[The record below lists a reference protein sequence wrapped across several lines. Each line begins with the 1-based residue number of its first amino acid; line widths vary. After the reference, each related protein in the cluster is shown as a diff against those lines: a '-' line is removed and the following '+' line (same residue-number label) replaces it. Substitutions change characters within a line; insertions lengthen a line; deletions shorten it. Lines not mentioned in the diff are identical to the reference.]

1 MKNKVNLIGYV
12 GKDPEVKQAGSSTVA
27 KFTLATSEKF
37 KDKEGN
43 KQEKTQWHNLEC
55 WGKLAETV
63 GKFVKK
69 GSKIDVEGK
78 IEYDEYTNKEGVK
91 VKTTKI
97 TVRDIVFLDGK
108 NTAASAPVSE
118 NTTAAPATNGAS
130 ATKKTAS
137 STAKQ
142 QAPAPVTA
150 ETEEDDTDLPF

>member
-1 MKNKVNLIGYV
+1 MKNKVTLIGYV

-37 KDKEGN
+37 KDKDGN

-78 IEYDEYTNKEGVK
+78 IEYDEYTNKEGIK

-97 TVRDIVFLDGK
+97 NVRDIVFLDGK
-108 NTAASAPVSE
+108 PAGTNGTTISEGAPA
-118 NTTAAPATNGAS
+118 NTTATNGAS
-130 ATKKTAS
+130 KKNATAP
-137 STAKQ
+137 AKQ
-142 QAPAPVTA
+142 TPAPVTA
-150 ETEEDDTDLPF
+150 GTEDDSDLPF